1 MTPMTHSINH
11 VEPQIIFGKLQK
23 STDPIGF
30 FADVTLKFF
39 EELSG
44 VIMKD
49 QFSKELGDLFSFGY
63 WCRRS
68 NLEKLK
74 SNYNSEQIRIGLG
87 ETFHITP
94 SNVPINF
101 AYSLAFA
108 LLAGNTCTV
117 RVPTREYPQIERFC
131 SFLEAITQITELSF
145 FQNRILIVRYPHSDE
160 ITERLSQ
167 NASARLIWG
176 GDETVQHISKLASS
190 MRNIDLT
197 FTDRY
202 SLAILSAKDI
212 CELSPEGLIFLSRS
226 FYNDVYLFDQN
237 ACSSPRLL
245 IWQGENS
252 QIAQAKSIFWQAVG
266 NIVHQDYSVQASH
279 TSSKLLELCNIAMSS
294 VDLDRWYRDENFID
308 HISVKN
314 LDRNLVDIQNRF
326 GVFFEYSLQDL
337 SGLASFVEPKM
348 QTLTYFGFDKNDLK
362 KLVSDLNLNGIDRIV
377 PVGQALNIGPIWDG
391 YDVPLMLSRIIDV
404 Q

>member
-1 MTPMTHSINH
+1 MTQSIND
-11 VEPQIIFGKLQK
+11 VEPQIIFGRFQK

-39 EELSG
+39 EELSDI
-44 VIMKD
+44 IMKD
-49 QFSKELGDLFSFGY
+49 QFSREFGDLFSFGY

-94 SNVPINF
+94 SNVPMNF

-131 SFLEAITQITELSF
+131 FFLRAITQTSELSL

-160 ITERLSQ
+160 TTERLSQ
-167 NASARLIWG
+167 NANARLIWG
-176 GDETVQHISKLASS
+176 GDKTVRHIRKLASS
-190 MRNIDLT
+190 MRNLDLT

-202 SLAILSAKDI
+202 SLAILSAKAI
-212 CELSPEGLIFLSRS
+212 CDLSPEELLSLSRS
-226 FYNDVYLFDQN
+226 FYNDAYLFDQN

-252 QIAQAKSIFWQAVG
+252 QISQAKNIFWQTVG
-266 NIVHQDYSVQASH
+266 NIVLQDYSVQASH

-294 VDLDRWYRDENFID
+294 VELDRWHRDENLID
-308 HISVKN
+308 HISIQN
-314 LDRNLVDIQNRF
+314 LDQNLVNIQNRF
-326 GVFFEYSLQDL
+326 GMFFEYSLQDL
-337 SGLASFVEPKM
+337 YGLAPFVEPKI
-348 QTLTYFGFDKNDLK
+348 QTLTYFGIDKNDLI
-362 KLVSDLNLNGIDRIV
+362 KLVSDFNLNGIDRIV